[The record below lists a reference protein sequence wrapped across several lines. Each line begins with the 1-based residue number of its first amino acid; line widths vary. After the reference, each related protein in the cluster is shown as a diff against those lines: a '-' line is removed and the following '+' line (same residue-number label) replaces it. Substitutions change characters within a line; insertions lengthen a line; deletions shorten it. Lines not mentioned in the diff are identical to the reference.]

1 MNRPTFF
8 TLLTLALITLGVA
21 SPTTVAADEAQIQ
34 ATLIMGS
41 NDNGGVDGQLQRY
54 ERHLKRV
61 FRYDTFKQQGQG
73 SARVAV
79 PGTGSI
85 SIGGGHRLNLDVSDA
100 GDDKLRIAA
109 KWTNGGRVLIN
120 TTVVSPRD
128 QPTVLGG
135 PTSGGGM
142 LILLLVAR

>member
-1 MNRPTFF
+1 MNRSTFL
-8 TLLTLALITLGVA
+8 TLLALALLSLGLANPATLSA
-21 SPTTVAADEAQIQ
+21 EEAQIQ

-41 NDNGGVDGQLQRY
+41 NENGGVDGQLQRY

-85 SIGGGHRLNLDVSDA
+85 SIGGGNRLSLDVSDA
-100 GDDKLRIAA
+100 GSDKLRIAA
-109 KWTNGGRVLIN
+109 KWTNGGRVLVN

-135 PTSGGGM
+135 PASGGGM